1 MADLMANSL
10 ATADKVYH
18 MQEKMKTATKATAA
32 IKNHFNK
39 SKRTVE
45 TTETSQ
51 DLVKVGQK
59 RMCSNETKIIKT
71 TFNNEIRSGII
82 NYE

>member
-1 MADLMANSL
+1 
-10 ATADKVYH
+10 
-18 MQEKMKTATKATAA
+18 MKTATKATAA

-45 TTETSQ
+45 TTETSP
-51 DLVKVGQK
+51 DLVKIGQK
-59 RMCSNETKIIKT
+59 RRCSDETTIIKT
-71 TFNNEIRSGII
+71 TFSNEIRSGII